1 MKTTTSAK
9 ALDFTRHT
17 HPGHKG
23 RGFHPKT
30 QKSGQRSMY
39 PLFPPKSWCTEKIDS
54 RSELLLI
61 QFRKPSCE
69 KSPLWFLLGK
79 GQCLLIRRTSLICP
93 AEPAVHIRT
102 GGMRQVIIRQ
112 FAMFEH
118 RVNMRQTG
126 LWTIAHGNGNGT
138 IELYDWRRLNL

>member
-39 PLFPPKSWCTEKIDS
+39 PLFPPKSWPTEKDRPTSVVAEFVKTILS
-54 RSELLLI
+54 RRGGNVLVSGGTRDCFGGRADNL
-61 QFRKPSCE
+61 QNTFSAA
-69 KSPLWFLLGK
+69 SY
-79 GQCLLIRRTSLICP
+79 RTLKEIGGI
-93 AEPAVHIRT
+93 ART
-102 GGMRQVIIRQ
+102 
-112 FAMFEH
+112 AK
-118 RVNMRQTG
+118 
-126 LWTIAHGNGNGT
+126 IAKN
-138 IELYDWRRLNL
+138 